1 MKMVKTVLLGTAAGL
16 VAVAGAQAA
25 DMPVK
30 AKPVQYVK
38 ICSLYGDG
46 FYYIPGT
53 DTCLKMGG
61 YLRVQAE
68 YNMGAG
74 GIAIGSGAGE
84 SAQAR
89 FDRVDTNDINYR
101 TRAAI
106 SWDVRQQTEYG
117 TLRTYIRTGIQV
129 TTPVDTEGGA
139 VFWDRAF
146 MQFAGFTVG
155 KTQSFFDL
163 FTYGGGM
170 SYHNVRTAGDTG
182 AAGLTV
188 WAYTAQFGNGFSG
201 TLSAESP
208 AGHNRAGVVDVSNNN
223 NSISLV
229 SGAVQNNGFF
239 AVNGVVGADTAFSS
253 SAAGNGFRMPDVI
266 ANLRVDQAWGF
277 AGVSVA
283 LHEVGGGYYGNPNNV
298 NNGHPAD
305 KLGWAVAVGGLLNLP
320 GGDQFGVNFAYGEG
334 ASGYATNIGTG
345 MQTYNAST
353 SVGVGWLT
361 DGVFGTGTDVELTR
375 VWSINAAYQHIWNAK
390 WKTSVFGGYVK
401 VDYNS
406 TATGL
411 INSRFSAVGAAN
423 CGVATIGAQTFFS
436 VTPGVGNSCN
446 PDFSFFEIGTRTQ
459 WNPVP
464 QLDIGLEVLY
474 SHINTAYKGAAT
486 YVGTGGG
493 GTNGARPPVT
503 SIDDQNIWS
512 AMFRW
517 QRNFYP

>member
-1 MKMVKTVLLGTAAGL
+1 MNIVKNLLLGTAAGL

-25 DMPVK
+25 DLPVK
-30 AKPVQYVK
+30 AKPVLYVK

-53 DTCLKMGG
+53 DTCIKMGG
-61 YLRVQAE
+61 YVRVQAE
-68 YNMGAG
+68 YNMGG
-74 GIAIGSGAGE
+74 GGVALGSGAVEG
-84 SAQAR
+84 AQAR
-89 FDRVDTNDINYR
+89 QTRDHTNDVNYR

-129 TTPVDTEGGA
+129 TTPGDTEGGN

-146 MQFAGFTVG
+146 IQFAGFTVG

-182 AAGLTV
+182 AAGVTV
-188 WAYTAQFGNGFSG
+188 WGYTAQFGNGFSG

-208 AGHNRAGVVDVSNNN
+208 IGHNRASVLDVNAAAFFNFN
-223 NSISLV
+223 
-229 SGAVQNNGFF
+229 GAVT
-239 AVNGVVGADTAFSS
+239 ADNAFSQQG
-253 SAAGNGFRMPDVI
+253 AAGGNGFRMPDVI

-277 AGVSVA
+277 VGVSA
-283 LHEVGGGYYGNPNNV
+283 AIHDASGAYYLANNV

-305 KLGWAVAVGGLLNLP
+305 RLGWAVAAGGLLNLP
-320 GGDQFGVNFAYGEG
+320 GGDQAGINFAYGEG
-334 ASGYATNIGTG
+334 ATGYVTNIGNG
-345 MQTYNAST
+345 MSIYDGSNSL
-353 SVGVGWLT
+353 GVGWIS
-361 DGVFGTGTDVELTR
+361 DGVFANGTEVELTR
-375 VWSINAAYQHIWNAK
+375 AWSINAGYQHIWNPK
-390 WKTSVFGGYVK
+390 WRTSIFGGYVNI
-401 VDYNS
+401 DYNS
-406 TATGL
+406 NATAL
-411 INSRFSAVGAAN
+411 ICANRVG
-423 CGVATIGAQTFFS
+423 GVAPFLAAQ
-436 VTPGVGNSCN
+436 PVGFNCS

-464 QLDIGLEVLY
+464 QLDIGLEILY
-474 SHINTAYKGAAT
+474 SKLNTAFKGPANLAA
-486 YVGTGGG
+486 
-493 GTNGARPPVT
+493 NGSRPVCINNAVNSCST
-503 SIDDQNIWS
+503 EDQDVWS